1 VQGLTF
7 LDFQTDTS
15 CYKDCPRES
24 PSTLLMEAMAS
35 CTEICFVNGVLV
47 GDPLDVK
54 MFEATNWVLEEP
66 SLAKDENVIL
76 ATVSPNRKDYQ
87 SSIIRRFEFSSQLQR
102 MSVICHNTIDNR
114 YRCFVK
120 GSPEIIKT
128 LCTNVPADFDEVL

>member
-1 VQGLTF
+1 
-7 LDFQTDTS
+7 
-15 CYKDCPRES
+15 
-24 PSTLLMEAMAS
+24 MEAMAS